1 MTPTWLHVCFL
12 NTQLLRM
19 WDLDSNKGRKCCLSP
34 LLPASCCLVSLFS
47 TPHICF
53 NLLSHHVLSSDSPAP
68 LQTLSV
74 LCLPPFKLHFF
85 KRGLIAHKA
94 KAGEDSTSEQNP
106 WYILHHGNHRGQAER
121 SGTISYSNFD
131 PIWPH
136 IDLPSSSLQ
145 RIFLSFIDT
154 TSESMFFSLFSHD
167 WMTSIKQR
175 YWKSN
180 KNIWI

>member
-1 MTPTWLHVCFL
+1 MHINGRGHRPLTSPFSWGRGTGLCESGFNDPIVDLCHVPSYSMYSLSYIPPHSVHMTPTWLHVCFL

-106 WYILHHGNHRGQAER
+106 
-121 SGTISYSNFD
+121 
-131 PIWPH
+131 
-136 IDLPSSSLQ
+136 
-145 RIFLSFIDT
+145 
-154 TSESMFFSLFSHD
+154 
-167 WMTSIKQR
+167 
-175 YWKSN
+175 
-180 KNIWI
+180 